1 MKNIYKN
8 IMFRQSVS
16 LWIISL
22 LVVLFANVSVAQV
35 HKPFQQRTSSQAP
48 VDFRDKQIYNLRG
61 DFKMIGNTNLRVS
74 GGSGANSESNSNTSM
89 ALVDED
95 GVAATA
101 NSSSAELV
109 LPATCTN
116 IVYAG
121 LYWSGRRNN
130 NSNATTTST
139 NNYST
144 GEANIQS
151 SGLGLT
157 ITSTGTNT
165 SGTIIYTLS
174 NSNNSI
180 YYQYELDI
188 VNDVVRVKTSSSGAF
203 VTIPSSEISAAN
215 SGNATSGTRTIT
227 FLQPITF
234 TTGNYTFIINNLQRR
249 RGSPVTNLSNRN
261 VNITVITNNGASS
274 NKIKAKIRKGTGAYT
289 DLVADDYYIGGS
301 SQDGIFTAYK
311 DVTNYVQN
319 NGAGNYW
326 VADLDLNAGNGS
338 SVGYFGGWGMVIIY
352 ENPTMKWRDITVFDG
367 YAYVSGGASYE
378 LPLSGFNAAQNGA
391 VNVTMGMMAGEG
403 DRSIS
408 GDAFRIRNAAN
419 TSWEDLS
426 HSGNTISNFFNSSI
440 LTDGSR
446 TPNLVNNTGLDIV
459 KFNLDNASNSLI
471 ANNQTST
478 RFQYAN
484 NGGGGQD
491 TYVIYNIVFAVDAY
505 VPEAE
510 GVNLPSQI
518 QPLTGLAITDPV
530 AIATRMQNLQPG
542 DEVTM
547 NLDIYNYG
555 NEAIK
560 DGVININVP
569 NSMRYIGG
577 VVTNTPNANDHSTSS
592 VNYLSPV
599 WIDPTTSNVGTVDKD
614 GGIIRWTLGTIPTQV
629 LPTQTT
635 TRVKLSRLAY
645 TLKVTTDCTKLISSE
660 NECMLSPIITGAI
673 LGKGV
678 NSNADLDPRFIV
690 GYNVDCSSTPI
701 YGNTSLLIKPS
712 AAFLADCSEQLPM
725 QNGAVLFKKFCQ
737 ATNNVISRAEI
748 MGVNNENYPAGTIFY
763 SEIPTESNPTIVSG
777 DFPVNTNG
785 SLTYYYAVAPG
796 SNTACYLKLATQL
809 EIITT
814 QPTTNNVVVCEGE
827 VITLNNI
834 PSATFTLYYFQNEND
849 STPMLNP
856 PAPTAPG
863 TYTYWVADGQT
874 SGTTNC
880 FGPKKSFTI
889 TINPKPAAAVL
900 TEQEICAGTNYTSS
914 LTTISGIT
922 KVWEYQLGNGSWV
935 TLSNQLP
942 GVSVVN
948 NQLNIIGAQLALND
962 TKFRVKYTSTT
973 TTCVNY
979 SNEMVLKI
987 KGCSMKVNPQIYN
1000 KFKQP

>member
-8 IMFRQSVS
+8 IMFRQPVS

-35 HKPFQQRTSSQAP
+35 FKPFQQRTSSQAP
-48 VDFRDKQIYNLRG
+48 VEFRNKQIYNLRG
-61 DFKMIGNTNLRVS
+61 DFKMIGNTNLRVF
-74 GGSGANSESNSNTSM
+74 GGSGANSESNSNTWM

-95 GVAATA
+95 GVPATA

-130 NSNATTTST
+130 NSNATTTNTS
-139 NNYST
+139 NYQT
-144 GEANIQS
+144 GETNIQS
-151 SGLGLT
+151 SGLDLT

-174 NSNNSI
+174 NSTNSV
-180 YYQYELDI
+180 YYQLEFGT
-188 VNDVVRVKTSSSGAF
+188 NDVIRIKTSLNGTF
-203 VTIPSSEISAAN
+203 TTIPANQISFN
-215 SGNATSGTRTIT
+215 NDGNRRTATL
-227 FLQPITF
+227 LQPITF
-234 TTGNYTFIINNLQRR
+234 NLGTKIITINNLQRR
-249 RGSPVTNLSNRN
+249 VSYNNNNPLTSVSNSNHRL
-261 VNITVITNNGASS
+261 NITVITNNGASS
-274 NKIKAKIRKGTGAYT
+274 NKIRAKIRKGTGAYT

-311 DVTNYVQN
+311 DVTNYVQT

-419 TSWEDLS
+419 TSWQNLS
-426 HSGNTISNFFNSSI
+426 HTGNTANNFFNSSI

-459 KFNLDNASNSLI
+459 KFDLNNASNSLI

-569 NSMRYIGG
+569 HSMRYIGG
-577 VVTNTPNANDHSTSS
+577 VVTNTLDADDHSTSS
-592 VNYLSPV
+592 VNYLSPA

-614 GGIIRWTLGTIPTQV
+614 GGIIRWTLGSIPTQV

-635 TRVKLSRLAY
+635 PRVKLSRLAY

-660 NECMLSPIITGAI
+660 NECMLNPIITGAI

-725 QNGAVLFKKFCQ
+725 QNGVVIFKKFCQ
-737 ATNNVISRAEI
+737 AS
-748 MGVNNENYPAGTIFY
+748 NNEILRSEIVGVDNANYPLGTVFY
-763 SEIPTESNPTIVSG
+763 STLPTDANPVVVDDNFS
-777 DFPVNTNG
+777 VNTDG
-785 SLTYYYAVAPG
+785 TLKYYYAVAPG
-796 SNTACYLKLATQL
+796 SPLSCYLKLATQL
-809 EIITT
+809 D
-814 QPTTNNVVVCEGE
+814 
-827 VITLNNI
+827 VITQSPSISNIDVCFGTGFTLNPTATGQDPSTSFYYFENG
-834 PSATFTLYYFQNEND
+834 SATQLAA
-849 STPMLNP
+849 
-856 PAPTAPG
+856 APQPNKPG
-863 TYTYWVADGQT
+863 VYTYQVALGKVE
-874 SGTTNC
+874 GVNYC
-880 FGPKKSFTI
+880 FGPKTTFTI
-889 TINPKPAAAVL
+889 TIRNCKTP
-900 TEQEICAGTNYTSS
+900 
-914 LTTISGIT
+914 
-922 KVWEYQLGNGSWV
+922 
-935 TLSNQLP
+935 
-942 GVSVVN
+942 
-948 NQLNIIGAQLALND
+948 
-962 TKFRVKYTSTT
+962 
-973 TTCVNY
+973 
-979 SNEMVLKI
+979 
-987 KGCSMKVNPQIYN
+987 VNPMIHTPLN
-1000 KFKQP
+1000 R